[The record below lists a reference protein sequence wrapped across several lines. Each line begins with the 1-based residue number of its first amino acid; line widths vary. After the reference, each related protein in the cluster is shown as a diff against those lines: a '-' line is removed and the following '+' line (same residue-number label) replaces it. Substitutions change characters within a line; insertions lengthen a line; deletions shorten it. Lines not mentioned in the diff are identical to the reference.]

1 MRMLPVGG
9 GGKRSCRNTGRRRC
23 SPRVFGQRLHAARK
37 PIPLLGPTACVV
49 RSAGGIRGRD
59 VARIFSVA
67 ILGGLRRSQR
77 HRACFDGKVELL
89 KEILA
94 HLIPEERPQPI
105 LGARNFRFLQLLYV
119 ELDKLLYDPRDGCE
133 ADELRRPCGCGIRA
147 AVKEATE
154 KPILRSRSVEKPR
167 STMAEIPASSTET
180 GTATAQ
186 RITNEFSA
194 MKEVDE
200 EEGMVMLLFIRTNNG
215 EARVTGTRIRLRE
228 DGLNVGVLDRP
239 IRQTDPERE
248 ALHDARSRSIDPI
261 AQDSP
266 FKVGGDVDI
275 GPPSENENP
284 AGFPASFSGKTR
296 ENLLGF

>member
-1 MRMLPVGG
+1 
-9 GGKRSCRNTGRRRC
+9 
-23 SPRVFGQRLHAARK
+23 
-37 PIPLLGPTACVV
+37 
-49 RSAGGIRGRD
+49 
-59 VARIFSVA
+59 
-67 ILGGLRRSQR
+67 
-77 HRACFDGKVELL
+77 
-89 KEILA
+89 
-94 HLIPEERPQPI
+94 
-105 LGARNFRFLQLLYV
+105 
-119 ELDKLLYDPRDGCE
+119 
-133 ADELRRPCGCGIRA
+133 
-147 AVKEATE
+147 
-154 KPILRSRSVEKPR
+154 
-167 STMAEIPASSTET
+167 MAEIPASSTET

-248 ALHDARSRSIDPI
+248 ALRDARSRSIDPI
-261 AQDSP
+261 VQDSP